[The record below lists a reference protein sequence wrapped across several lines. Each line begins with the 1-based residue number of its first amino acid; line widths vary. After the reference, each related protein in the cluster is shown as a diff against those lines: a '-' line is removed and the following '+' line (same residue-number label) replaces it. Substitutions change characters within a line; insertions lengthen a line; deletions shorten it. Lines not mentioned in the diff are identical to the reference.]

1 MVSGAP
7 PVADGRAAGRREIL
21 KSGSSVFQTVHNDG
35 FQVSCH
41 VLVSGLYSVVLVL
54 CVCYKV

>member
-1 MVSGAP
+1 MVPGAP

-21 KSGSSVFQTVHNDG
+21 ESGSSVFQTVYDDG

-41 VLVSGLYSVVLVL
+41 VLLSGLYSVVLV
-54 CVCYKV
+54 VRVGYKV